1 MYFESIISYGYLP
14 TLNTSRESSMNPVA
28 VDVDGLLLFS
38 ETTFLLGS
46 KNKIKNA
53 LVKIMVKIIFHILF

>member
-28 VDVDGLLLFS
+28 VDGLLLFS

>member
-1 MYFESIISYGYLP
+1 
-14 TLNTSRESSMNPVA
+14 MNPAA